1 MKYLLLF
8 LTLAAVECNPT
19 GSHLGIRRPVSLPVS
34 DSLQRYIAYDQ
45 ALIALNRVDVIDG
58 TGTPMKSNQTI
69 LLRDGR
75 IEGIGPVAETGIPA
89 GYTILDLRGKT
100 VIPGLVS
107 VHNHLHI
114 PRFPDI
120 GEVAGKLHLASGVT
134 TIMTCGAAAPYRE
147 LEVTKAIAEGQLIG
161 PDIHPSAPYITG
173 PGGNPNMIIPRNEQ
187 HLLDTMQYWIDR
199 GVRWFKVYRHTR
211 PEDLRIIAEVAHQ
224 NDAKVTGHL
233 CSITFSEAA
242 DLGIDGI
249 EHGLNS
255 VSDFR
260 RGKTYGACNGIH
272 EVIFETD
279 MESQKVRDLHEHL
292 IARGVTLTSTLS
304 IYETS
309 IPGRPVAD
317 DRTLKAMSPYLLEQY
332 QERMASYAERGT
344 DTARIERLRRTMR
357 FEYLFV
363 QRGGLLASGVD
374 PGRHNMPGYGDQR
387 NFELFREAGFTTEEA
402 IRIMTHNGAVVLE
415 RDDIGTLEAGKRA
428 DLVILDGSLE
438 QDSSV
443 IRRVEY
449 VFKGGLGFDPQRII
463 PETDGRVGIE

>member
-8 LTLAAVECNPT
+8 LTLAAVECNSSDA
-19 GSHLGIRRPVSLPVS
+19 SHSPQRPVNLTVS
-34 DSLQRYIAYDQ
+34 DSLQRYIAYSQ

-58 TGTPMKSNQTI
+58 TGAPLKSNQTI

-75 IEGIGPVAETGIPA
+75 IEAIGPVAETGIPA

-100 VIPGLVS
+100 IIPGLVS

-120 GEVAGKLHLASGVT
+120 GEVASKLHLASGVT
-134 TIMTCGAAAPYRE
+134 TVMTCGAAAPYRE
-147 LEVTKAIAEGQLIG
+147 LEVTRSIAKGHLVG

-187 HLLDTMQYWIDR
+187 HLRDTMQHWIDQ
-199 GVRWFKVYRHTR
+199 GVRWFKIYRHTR
-211 PEDLRIIAEVAHQ
+211 PEDLRVIAEVAHA

-233 CSITFSEAA
+233 CSITFTEAA

-260 RGKTYGACNGIH
+260 EGKTYGQCNGEH
-272 EVIFETD
+272 ATIFETD
-279 MESQKVRDLHEHL
+279 INSQEVKALHEKL
-292 IARGVTLTSTLS
+292 IERGVSLTSTLS

-309 IPGRPVAD
+309 IPGRPAAD
-317 DRTLKAMSPYLLEQY
+317 ERTLKAMSPYLTEQY
-332 QERMASYAERGT
+332 EERMADYTERGT
-344 DTARIERLRRTMR
+344 DTARIERLHRIMQ
-357 FEYLFV
+357 FEFLFA
-363 QRGGLLASGVD
+363 QRGGLVASGVD

-387 NFELFREAGFTTEEA
+387 NFELFREAGFSAEEA

-415 RDDIGTLEAGKRA
+415 RDDIGTLEPGKRA
-428 DLVILDGSLE
+428 DLVILDGSLQ

-449 VFKGGLGFDPQRII
+449 VFKGGIGFDPQRII
-463 PETDGRVGIE
+463 PETDGQVGSQ

>member
-19 GSHLGIRRPVSLPVS
+19 GSHQGVQRPVSLPVS
-34 DSLQRYIAYDQ
+34 DSLQHYIAYDQ

-58 TGTPMKSNQTI
+58 TGAPVKSNQTI

-75 IEGIGPVAETGIPA
+75 IEAIGPVAETGIPA

-120 GEVAGKLHLASGVT
+120 AEVASKLHLASGVT

-147 LEVTKAIAEGQLIG
+147 LELTKAIAEGNLIG
-161 PDIHPSAPYITG
+161 PDIYPSAPYITG
-173 PGGNPNMIIPRNEQ
+173 PGGNPNMIIPRDEQ
-187 HLLDTMQYWIDR
+187 HLRDTMQYWIDQ
-199 GVRWFKVYRHTR
+199 GLRWFKVYRHTR
-211 PEDLRIIAEVAHQ
+211 PEDLRIIAKVAHE

-233 CSITFSEAA
+233 CSITFAEAA

-255 VSDFR
+255 VGDFR
-260 RGKTYGACNGIH
+260 AGKTDGQCNGDH
-272 EVIFETD
+272 AAIFEMD
-279 MESQKVRDLHEHL
+279 MESPEVKALHEHL
-292 IARGVTLTSTLS
+292 IRRGVTLTSTLS

-309 IPGRPVAD
+309 IPGRPPAD
-317 DRTLKAMSPYLLEQY
+317 KRSRKAMSPYLLQQY
-332 QERMASYAERGT
+332 EERMADYADRGT
-344 DTARIERLRRTMR
+344 DTARIERLHRIMQ

-387 NFELFREAGFTTEEA
+387 NFELLREAGFSTEEA
-402 IRIMTHNGAVVLE
+402 IRIMTKNGALILE
-415 RDDIGTLEAGKRA
+415 RDDIGTLKAGKRA
-428 DLVILDGSLE
+428 DLVILNGALA

-443 IRRVEY
+443 IRMVDY
-449 VFKGGLGFDPQRII
+449 VFKAGLGYDPRRII
-463 PETDGRVGIE
+463 PETNGQVGVQ

>member
-8 LTLAAVECNPT
+8 LSLAAMECNPG
-19 GSHLGIRRPVSLPVS
+19 GSQTSLQHPSSLPVS
-34 DSLQRYIAYDQ
+34 DSLERYIVYDQ

-58 TGTPMKSNQTI
+58 TGAPAKPNQTI

-75 IEGIGPVAETGIPA
+75 IEAIGPAAETGIPA
-89 GYTILDLRGKT
+89 GYTILDLLGKT
-100 VIPGLVS
+100 AIPGLVS

-120 GEVAGKLHLASGVT
+120 GEVASKLHLACGVT

-147 LEVTKAIAEGQLIG
+147 LEVARAIADGELAG

-187 HLLDTMQYWIDR
+187 HLRDTMQHWIDQ
-199 GVRWFKVYRHTR
+199 GVRWFKIYRHTR
-211 PEDLRIIAEVAHQ
+211 PEDLRIIAEVAHA

-233 CSITFSEAA
+233 CSITFAEAA

-260 RGKTYGACNGIH
+260 EGKTHGHCNGNH
-272 EVIFETD
+272 SAIFETD
-279 MESQKVRDLHEHL
+279 MDGEEVQALHEHL
-292 IARGVTLTSTLS
+292 IERGVTLTSTLS

-309 IPGRPVAD
+309 IPGRPGAD
-317 DRTLKAMSPYLLEQY
+317 EHSRQAMSPYLIGQY
-332 QERMASYAERGT
+332 EDRMADYAERGP
-344 DTARIERLRRTMR
+344 DSARIERLHRIMQ
-357 FEYLFV
+357 FEYLFA
-363 QRGGLLASGVD
+363 QRGGLVASGVD

-387 NFELFREAGFTTEEA
+387 NFELFREAGFTAEEA
-402 IRIMTHNGAVVLE
+402 IRIMTRNGAVVLE

-428 DLVILDGSLE
+428 DLVILDGSLKR
-438 QDSSV
+438 DSSV

-449 VFKGGLGFDPQRII
+449 VFKGGLCFDPRRII
-463 PETDGRVGIE
+463 PETDGQVGIQ

>member
-8 LTLAAVECNPT
+8 LSLAAMECNPGDT
-19 GSHLGIRRPVSLPVS
+19 KASLHHPIRLPVS
-34 DSLQRYIAYDQ
+34 DSLERYIAYDQ
-45 ALIALNRVDVIDG
+45 ALMALNRVDVIDG
-58 TGTPMKSNQTI
+58 TGTPVKHNQTI

-75 IEGIGPVAETGIPA
+75 IEAIGPVAEMGIPA

-120 GEVAGKLHLASGVT
+120 GEVASKLHLASGVT

-147 LEVTKAIAEGQLIG
+147 LEVTKAIAEGNLVG
-161 PDIHPSAPYITG
+161 PDTHPSAPYFTG
-173 PGGNPNMIIPRNEQ
+173 PGGNPNMIIPRDEQ
-187 HLLDTMQYWIDR
+187 HLRDTMQYWIDQ

-211 PEDLRIIAEVAHQ
+211 PEDLQVFAEVAHA

-233 CSITFSEAA
+233 CSITFAEAA

-260 RGKTYGACNGIH
+260 EGKTYGQCNGEH
-272 EVIFETD
+272 TTIFETD
-279 MESQKVRDLHEHL
+279 MESQEVRALHEHL
-292 IARGVTLTSTLS
+292 IKRGVALTSTLS

-309 IPGRPVAD
+309 IPGRPAAD
-317 DRTLKAMSPYLLEQY
+317 DRTLKAMSPYLIEQY
-332 QERMASYAERGT
+332 EGRMAGYAERGP
-344 DTARIERLRRTMR
+344 DSARIERLHRIMR
-357 FEYLFV
+357 FEYLFA
-363 QRGGLLASGVD
+363 QRGGLVASGVD
-374 PGRHNMPGYGDQR
+374 PGRHNLPGYGDQR

-402 IRIMTHNGAVVLE
+402 IRIMTRNGALVLE
-415 RDDIGTLEAGKRA
+415 QDDIGTLEAGKRA
-428 DLVILDGSLE
+428 DLVILDGFLK
-438 QDSSV
+438 QDPSV

-449 VFKGGLGFDPQRII
+449 VFKGGLCFDPQRIV
-463 PETDGRVGIE
+463 PETDGQVGIE